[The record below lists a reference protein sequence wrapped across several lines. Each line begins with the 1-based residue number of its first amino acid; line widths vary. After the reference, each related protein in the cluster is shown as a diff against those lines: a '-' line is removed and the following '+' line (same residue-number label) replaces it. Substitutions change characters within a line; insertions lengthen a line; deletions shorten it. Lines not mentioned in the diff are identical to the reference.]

1 METAMESYHAALAGM
16 ERCKFEGVL
25 VALSTRVVEEE
36 GVVLVA
42 RDTAQTLSQLL
53 LERVLNRIGVEAN
66 FAKLVRE
73 HLHIVWMGVTD
84 TDNGV
89 TAIEVKILL
98 PLVVPDA
105 TALCLDWCH
114 IKE

>member
-1 METAMESYHAALAGM
+1 MESNHTALARM
-16 ERCKFEGVL
+16 ERSEFESVL
-25 VALSTRVVEEE
+25 VALCTGVVEEE

-42 RDTAQTLSQLL
+42 RDTAQTLCQLL

-66 FAKLVRE
+66 LAELVRE
-73 HLHIVWMGVTD
+73 HLHIVWMSVTD

-98 PLVVPDA
+98 AFVVPNA
-105 TALCLDWCH
+105 TALCLDWRH